1 MSGGRR
7 PAEDDG
13 QTFAP
18 PRPPMA
24 GIPDRDYNAACGR
37 LASRLG
43 ISLAAARRRVDI
55 RAAQEGNRDTPARV
69 ALAQQMLEEAEAA
82 GVDNGARLTA
92 MLRALSSEDNFMTED

>member
-1 MSGGRR
+1 MMESL
-7 PAEDDG
+7 A
-13 QTFAP
+13 

-55 RAAQEGNRDTPARV
+55 RAAQESLRDTPDRI
-69 ALAQQMLEEAEAA
+69 ALAERMLAEAEASN
-82 GVDNGARLTA
+82 VDNAARLTA
-92 MLRALSSEDNFMTED
+92 MLQTVGNDDNFMIED